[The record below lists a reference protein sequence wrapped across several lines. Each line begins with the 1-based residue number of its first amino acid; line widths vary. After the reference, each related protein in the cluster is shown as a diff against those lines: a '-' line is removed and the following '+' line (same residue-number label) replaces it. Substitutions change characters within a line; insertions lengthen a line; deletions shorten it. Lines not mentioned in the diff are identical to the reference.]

1 MGKQRKKRPTST
13 TGGRP
18 TGLLVGAVALA
29 LVAAAATWLWLGRH
43 DPLSAAPAYAGG
55 PRLAADTDNLDFGT
69 VRFNRMVTATFQ
81 LRNVGDAPLTI
92 AANPAVETVEGC

>member
-1 MGKQRKKRPTST
+1 MGKQRKRQQAPAQ
-13 TGGRP
+13 GGRA
-18 TGLLVGAVALA
+18 GLVIGVVVVAI
-29 LVAAAATWLWLGRH
+29 VAAVATWLWLGRN

-55 PRLAADTDNLDFGT
+55 PRLAADTDNVDFGT